1 MKNST
6 QTTKVMNMDQ
16 QKTITEK
23 DISSAERANKALEAP
38 TRMIGW
44 VPQVAKVSDEVE
56 TTIRDWASSTV
67 KNDLAKT
74 KRTDILRAAG
84 WVSAH
89 CISPKS
95 AGSEATDE
103 SWAFAKAAINSGFPK
118 QAQAIMEMSAK
129 VAGDK
134 TVNGQ
139 PRAYWM
145 RQANAVIGDIKTQLK
160 NREDIAAEIASGKTG
175 PDARTVSVETKVRG
189 LILDAVKKAQKAEA
203 FDCAIDLDDFVS
215 GLNNLANTIR

>member
-1 MKNST
+1 MLNST
-6 QTTKVMNMDQ
+6 QT
-16 QKTITEK
+16 ITF
-23 DISSAERANKALEAP
+23 D
-38 TRMIGW
+38 
-44 VPQVAKVSDEVE
+44 VATVNDEIE
-56 TTIRDWASSTV
+56 TTIRGWAGDTV

-74 KRTDILRAAG
+74 KRTDVLRAAG

-95 AGSEATDE
+95 SGSAADEAGWTFLKAT
-103 SWAFAKAAINSGFPK
+103 INSGFPK
-118 QAQAIMEMSAK
+118 QAQAMMEMSAK
-129 VAGDK
+129 AAGDK

-160 NREDIAAEIASGKTG
+160 RREDIAAEVASGKTG

-189 LILDAVKKAQKAEA
+189 LIQEAVKKAQKAES
-203 FDCAIDLDDFVS
+203 FDCSIDLDDFIA
-215 GLNNLANTIR
+215 GLNCLAQTIR